1 MSHPSQNSP
10 QSPQLL
16 ALRSYLQFQKQRN
29 WRAIRQAE
37 FSPSADNRLQTHLLQ
52 GVLRHHR
59 WLRVE
64 VQDQCRLPWSK
75 LQDVLQGIL
84 LIGAYELIFL
94 RSSKQ
99 HHAIHQ
105 AVELVRLHRLEART
119 GLVNAILRQ
128 LQRDLQS
135 GLLKPAQ
142 RPLANRTSHPDWMV
156 ERWVKSHGAEAT
168 EQICEANNL
177 LPNLTLASSRVEHVA
192 SIRQQLEA
200 IEIDWEAH
208 PIFPELTLLQT
219 NQGVWNTVM
228 AKEGM
233 IYAQDASS
241 YAFCH
246 SIRPFLKGKI
256 IDVCS
261 APGGKGIQLSQNY
274 PGQFLLNDVS
284 ASRLKKVHQNLQR
297 LNLSGH
303 MLQSN
308 GTQLPFPSGSIDG
321 ILLDVPCSSTGTIR
335 KSPDIKWVKDL
346 KSLLRQI
353 ELQGRLLKEAAR
365 VVKKGGWVAYSTC
378 SLEPEETQLPLQLSE
393 ELGLQTIP
401 WRELPGGIEET
412 QKGFWQLLPS
422 ANWMGFSAAILEK
435 S

>member
-1 MSHPSQNSP
+1 MSHPSKNSP

-16 ALRSYLQFQKQRN
+16 ALRSYLQFKKQRN
-29 WRAIRQAE
+29 RQLFRQAE
-37 FSPSADNRLQTHLLQ
+37 FSPSEENRHQTHLLQ

-59 WLRVE
+59 WLQAE
-64 VQDQCRLPWSK
+64 VQDRCRLPWSK

-105 AVELVRLHRLEART
+105 AVELVRIHRLEART

-135 GLLKPAQ
+135 GLLQPAQ
-142 RPLANRTSHPDWMV
+142 RPLSTRTSHPDWMV
-156 ERWVKSHGAEAT
+156 ERWTKRYGTEAT

-177 LPNLTLASSRVEHVA
+177 LPNLTLAPSRVEHIT

-208 PIFPELTLLQT
+208 HVFPELTVLQKS
-219 NQGVWNTVM
+219 QGVWNTAI

-241 YAFCH
+241 YSFCQ
-246 SIRPFLKGKI
+246 SIRPFLEGKI
-256 IDVCS
+256 LDVCC
-261 APGGKGIQLSQNY
+261 APGGKGLQLSQNY

-284 ASRLKKVHQNLQR
+284 ASRLKKVHQNLHR
-297 LNLSGH
+297 LNRAGC
-303 MLQSN
+303 MLQSD
-308 GTQLPFPSGSIDG
+308 GTRLPFPSGSMDG

-335 KSPDIKWVKDL
+335 KSPDIKWVEDL
-346 KSLLRQI
+346 KSLLRQT
-353 ELQGRLLKEAAR
+353 ELQEKLLKEAAR
-365 VVKKGGWVAYSTC
+365 AVRKGGWIAYSTC
-378 SLEPEETQLPLQLSE
+378 SLEPEETQLPLQLSG
-393 ELGLQTIP
+393 ELGLQSIP
-401 WRELPGGIEET
+401 WRELPGGIKET

-422 ANWMGFSAAILEK
+422 RHWMGFSAAILKK

>member
-1 MSHPSQNSP
+1 
-10 QSPQLL
+10 
-16 ALRSYLQFQKQRN
+16 
-29 WRAIRQAE
+29 
-37 FSPSADNRLQTHLLQ
+37 
-52 GVLRHHR
+52 
-59 WLRVE
+59 
-64 VQDQCRLPWSK
+64 
-75 LQDVLQGIL
+75 
-84 LIGAYELIFL
+84 
-94 RSSKQ
+94 
-99 HHAIHQ
+99 
-105 AVELVRLHRLEART
+105 LEART
-119 GLVNAILRQ
+119 GLVNAVLRQ

-135 GLLKPAQ
+135 GILKPAQ

-200 IEIDWEAH
+200 IEIDWEVH
-208 PIFPELTLLQT
+208 PIFPELTLLQK

-246 SIRPFLKGKI
+246 SIRPFLEGKI
-256 IDVCS
+256 LDVCS
-261 APGGKGIQLSQNY
+261 APGGKGLQLSQNF

>member
-1 MSHPSQNSP
+1 MSHPEQNSP

-64 VQDQCRLPWSK
+64 VQDRCRLPWSK

-142 RPLANRTSHPDWMV
+142 RTLANRTSHPDWMV

-200 IEIDWEAH
+200 IEIAWEAH
-208 PIFPELTLLQT
+208 PIFPELTLLQK

-246 SIRPFLKGKI
+246 SIRPFLEGKI
-256 IDVCS
+256 LDVCS
-261 APGGKGIQLSQNY
+261 APGGKGLQLSQNF

>member
-1 MSHPSQNSP
+1 MSHTSHNSP

-29 WRAIRQAE
+29 WQAIRQAE
-37 FSPSADNRLQTHLLQ
+37 ISPREDDRLQTHLLQ

-59 WLRVE
+59 WLKVE
-64 VQDQCRLPWSK
+64 VRDRCRLPWSK
-75 LQDVLQGIL
+75 LQDVLKGIL

-94 RSSKQ
+94 RNSKQ
-99 HHAIHQ
+99 HHAIHH

-128 LQRDLQS
+128 LQRDLHS
-135 GLLKPAQ
+135 GLLKPVQ
-142 RPLANRTSHPDWMV
+142 RTLATRTSHPDWMV
-156 ERWVKSHGAEAT
+156 ERWVKNYGLEAT

-177 LPNLTLASSRVEHVA
+177 LPNLTLASNGVERVD
-192 SIRQQLEA
+192 SLRQQLAA
-200 IEIDWEAH
+200 IKIDWKAH
-208 PIFPELTLLQT
+208 PIFPELTVLQT
-219 NQGVWNTVM
+219 NQGVWNTSM
-228 AKEGM
+228 AKDGL

-241 YAFCH
+241 YAFCN
-246 SIRPFLKGKI
+246 SIRPFLEGKI
-256 IDVCS
+256 LDVCS
-261 APGGKGIQLSQNY
+261 APGGKGLQLSPNY

-284 ASRLKKVHQNLQR
+284 ASRLKKIHQNFQR

-303 MLQSN
+303 MLQSD
-308 GTQLPFPSGSIDG
+308 GTKLPFPSRSIDG

-335 KSPDIKWVKDL
+335 KSPDIKWVADL
-346 KSLLRQI
+346 KSLLRQT
-353 ELQGRLLKEAAR
+353 ELQVRLLKEAAR
-365 VVKKGGWVAYSTC
+365 VVRKGGWIAYSTC

-401 WRELPGGIEET
+401 WEELPGGIEAT

-422 ANWMGFSAAILEK
+422 ANWMGFSATILAK

>member
-1 MSHPSQNSP
+1 MSHTSHNSP
-10 QSPQLL
+10 KSPQML
-16 ALRSYLQFQKQRN
+16 ALRSYLQFKKQRN
-29 WRAIRQAE
+29 WQAIRRAE
-37 FSPSADNRLQTHLLQ
+37 INPREDDRLQTHLLQ

-59 WLRVE
+59 WLKVE
-64 VQDQCRLPWSK
+64 IQDRCWLPWSK
-75 LQDVLQGIL
+75 LQDVIKGIL

-99 HHAIHQ
+99 HHAIHH

-135 GLLKPAQ
+135 GLLKPVQ
-142 RPLANRTSHPDWMV
+142 RTLATRTSHPDWMV
-156 ERWVKSHGAEAT
+156 ERWIKNYGLEAT

-177 LPNLTLASSRVEHVA
+177 LPNPTLASNRVEHVA
-192 SIRQQLEA
+192 SLRQQLAA
-200 IEIDWEAH
+200 IKIDWKAH
-208 PIFPELTLLQT
+208 PIFPELTVLQT
-219 NQGVWNTVM
+219 NQGVWNTAM
-228 AKEGM
+228 AKDGL

-241 YAFCH
+241 YAFCN
-246 SIRPFLKGKI
+246 SIRPFLEGKI
-256 IDVCS
+256 LDVCS
-261 APGGKGIQLSQNY
+261 APGGKGLQLSPNY

-284 ASRLKKVHQNLQR
+284 SSRLKKIYQNFHR

-303 MLQSN
+303 MLQSD
-308 GTQLPFPSGSIDG
+308 GTKLPFPSRSIDG

-335 KSPDIKWVKDL
+335 KNPDIKWVADL
-346 KSLLRQI
+346 KSLLRQT

-365 VVKKGGWVAYSTC
+365 VVRKGGWIAYSTC
-378 SLEPEETQLPLQLSE
+378 SMEPEETQLPLQLSE

-401 WRELPGGIEET
+401 WEELPEVIEAT

-422 ANWMGFSAAILEK
+422 ANWMGFSAAILAK

>member
-1 MSHPSQNSP
+1 MSHPSKNSP

-16 ALRSYLQFQKQRN
+16 ALRSYLQFKKQRD
-29 WRAIRQAE
+29 WQSIRQAE
-37 FSPSADNRLQTHLLQ
+37 FSPSEDNRHQTHLLQ

-59 WLRVE
+59 WLQAE
-64 VQDQCRLPWSK
+64 VQDRCRLPWSK

-105 AVELVRLHRLEART
+105 AVELVRMHRLEART

-135 GLLKPAQ
+135 GLLQPAQ
-142 RPLANRTSHPDWMV
+142 RSLATRTSHPDWMV
-156 ERWVKSHGAEAT
+156 ERWIQSYGVEAT

-177 LPNLTLASSRVEHVA
+177 LPNLTLAPSQVEHIV

-208 PIFPELTLLQT
+208 PVFPELTVLQKS
-219 NQGVWNTVM
+219 QGVWNTAM

-241 YAFCH
+241 YAFCQA
-246 SIRPFLKGKI
+246 IRPFLEGTI
-256 IDVCS
+256 LDVCS
-261 APGGKGIQLSQNY
+261 APGGKGLQLSQNY

-284 ASRLKKVHQNLQR
+284 ASRLKKVRQNLQR
-297 LNLSGH
+297 LNLAGC
-303 MLQSN
+303 MLQSD
-308 GTQLPFPSGSIDG
+308 GTQLPFPSGSMDG

-335 KSPDIKWVKDL
+335 KSPDIKWVENL
-346 KSLLRQI
+346 KSLLRQTA
-353 ELQGRLLKEAAR
+353 LQEKLLKEAAR
-365 VVKKGGWVAYSTC
+365 VVRKGGWIAYSTC
-378 SLEPEETQLPLQLSE
+378 SLEPEETQLPLQLAE
-393 ELGLQTIP
+393 ELGLQPIP
-401 WRELPGGIEET
+401 WRELPGGIQET

-422 ANWMGFSAAILEK
+422 RHWMGFSAAILMK

>member
-29 WRAIRQAE
+29 WQAIRQAE

-64 VQDQCRLPWSK
+64 VQDRCRLPWSK

-142 RPLANRTSHPDWMV
+142 RTLANRTSHPDWMV

-200 IEIDWEAH
+200 IEIDWEVH
-208 PIFPELTLLQT
+208 PIFPELTLLQK

-246 SIRPFLKGKI
+246 SIRPFLEGKI
-256 IDVCS
+256 LDVCS
-261 APGGKGIQLSQNY
+261 APGGKGLQLSQNF

>member
-1 MSHPSQNSP
+1 MSHPEQNSP

-29 WRAIRQAE
+29 WQAIRQAE

-64 VQDQCRLPWSK
+64 VQDRCRLPWSK

-142 RPLANRTSHPDWMV
+142 RTLANRTSHPDWMV

-200 IEIDWEAH
+200 IEIDWEVH
-208 PIFPELTLLQT
+208 PIFPELTLLQK

-246 SIRPFLKGKI
+246 SIRPFLEGKI
-256 IDVCS
+256 LDVCS
-261 APGGKGIQLSQNY
+261 APGGKGLQLSQNF

-303 MLQSN
+303 MLHSN